1 MYIPSSIYYARSLVP
16 ARRPT
21 KVFYIMQNSCLGS
34 MRAMPIEYIEVTTL
48 RECAVG
54 SVITDVTVSFTHF
67 SLQFIRESCPR
78 HRERKFVLQ
87 APQEATRLNRVS
99 FAEINIG
106 DSPMKVEI

>member
-1 MYIPSSIYYARSLVP
+1 
-16 ARRPT
+16 
-21 KVFYIMQNSCLGS
+21 
-34 MRAMPIEYIEVTTL
+34 MRVMPIEYIEVTTL

-78 HRERKFVLQ
+78 HREHKFVLQ
-87 APQEATRLNRVS
+87 APQKATRRLNRVS

-106 DSPMKVEI
+106 DYQ